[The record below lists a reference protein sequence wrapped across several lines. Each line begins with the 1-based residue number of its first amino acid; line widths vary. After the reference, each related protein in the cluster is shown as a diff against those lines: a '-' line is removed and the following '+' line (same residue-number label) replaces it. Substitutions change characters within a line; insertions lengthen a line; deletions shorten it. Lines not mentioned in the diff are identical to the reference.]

1 MIDFFRNILITTTIS
16 LIVIYSF
23 SKYSE
28 KDNTAQEII
37 VFSAKDIIEHKKLQI
52 KKAIL
57 NNEDIEKKENE
68 LEVLIKNIDQILEE
82 ISKTYNKPIYQK
94 EMILKGNNIID
105 ITPMIEK
112 TLEKK
117 GLLWLAQNSTW
128 KFLFS

>member
-23 SKYSE
+23 SKYSG

-117 GLLWLAQNSTW
+117 GLLWLVQNSIW
-128 KFLFS
+128 KFRFS

>member
-23 SKYSE
+23 SKYSG

-117 GLLWLAQNSTW
+117 GLL
-128 KFLFS
+128 